1 VISLLSRDWRRRC
14 STFEEGSAL
23 VSDQE
28 IVHVRRMILFLSEDV
43 LEHDL
48 GRWIVVVTGSGFDG

>member
-1 VISLLSRDWRRRC
+1 
-14 STFEEGSAL
+14 

-48 GRWIVVVTGSGFDG
+48 GSWIVVVTGSGFDG